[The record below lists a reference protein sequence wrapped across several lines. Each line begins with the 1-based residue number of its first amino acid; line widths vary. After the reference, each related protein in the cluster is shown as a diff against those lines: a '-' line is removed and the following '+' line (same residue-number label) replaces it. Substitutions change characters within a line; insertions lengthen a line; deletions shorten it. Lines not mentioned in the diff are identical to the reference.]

1 MTTATPTKT
10 AAKKSAKKSPPNM
23 TKESVAMS
31 NAVAKLAE
39 GGAKNDPISGA
50 EVAKAEAKAEKYR
63 LEHAAVS
70 KLLNAFAE
78 QPVTDVEA
86 EIAAMRAAK
95 KPFVNDHRFWSERFS
110 TAGSSYE
117 ACATKLRGARR
128 DLWNWLGNVKAVI
141 ETYDD
146 ATIGPAVRQGIETAI
161 RAKLHGIGML
171 PKHKSPDYRNLILTA
186 AAFPATP
193 LSDTQ
198 KLSLQKQMSVYRTV
212 LREAE
217 NEGKHSH
224 EIAAWIESRNGIERI
239 RLKKEDPQEAKDEAK
254 AKADR
259 EKAQI
264 EQYVA
269 TVRQSKRK
277 FSFTASP
284 ADLGWDANKDHYEM
298 VLLATYRQST
308 GLVEVMQVV
317 KGTAAFDAVARV
329 ASKQPFTPAHT
340 AVEATDLFP
349 NGL

>member
-10 AAKKSAKKSPPNM
+10 GAKKSAKKSPPKM

-31 NAVAKLAE
+31 NAVADLTE
-39 GGAKNDPISGA
+39 GGVKNDSGA
-50 EVAKAEAKAEKYR
+50 GAEAAKAKAKAEKGR
-63 LEHAAVS
+63 LERAAMS

-78 QPVTDVEA
+78 QPVTNVDA
-86 EIAAMRAAK
+86 EMAAMRASK
-95 KPFVNDHRFWSERFS
+95 KPLVNDCRFWEERFS
-110 TAGSSYE
+110 AAGTSYE

-146 ATIGPAVRQGIETAI
+146 PTLGPAVRQGIETAI
-161 RAKLHGIGML
+161 KTKLRDIGML
-171 PKHKSPDYRNLILTA
+171 PKHKSPDYRSLILTV

-217 NEGKHSH
+217 KEGKQSH

-239 RLKKEDPQEAKDEAK
+239 RLKKEDSQQAKDEAK
-254 AKADR
+254 AKANE
-259 EKAQI
+259 EKEQI
-264 EQYVA
+264 AQYVA
-269 TVRQSKRK
+269 TVRQARRK

-329 ASKQPFTPAHT
+329 ASKQPFTPAPT
-340 AVEATDLFP
+340 AVVAADLFP